1 MNDKY
6 QEICRA
12 AEQVATKAGAYIL
25 AQQGQVDAADIDE
38 KEQNSLVSYVD
49 KNAEKIITEG
59 LYNILPEAGFIT
71 EEDVTEN
78 NAREFTWIID
88 PLDGTTN
95 FLKSVPYFSVSIA
108 LAHHGI
114 PVAGIVYDITS
125 HSLFSASKGM
135 GARCNG
141 EKIRVTSSDI
151 FSDQLIGTG
160 FPYVSDHLSEAHID
174 VLRGILQS
182 TRGIRRIGS
191 AALDLCYVACG
202 RFGAFYETHLN
213 PWDVAAGGLIVQEAG
228 GIMDDFFGNGN
239 WLSGHTVLAVPPQFE
254 DVMISRLEKFK
265 GLQFEY

>member
-1 MNDKY
+1 MKSKY
-6 QEICRA
+6 QDLCRA
-12 AEQVATKAGAYIL
+12 AEKVATKAGAYIL
-25 AQQGQVDAADIDE
+25 AHKGRVEAGDIDE
-38 KEQNSLVSYVD
+38 KEQNSLVSFVD

-78 NAREFTWIID
+78 DEREYTWIID

-108 LAHHGI
+108 LAHHGV
-114 PVAGIVYDITS
+114 PVAGVVYDITGNEV
-125 HSLFSASKGM
+125 FSASKGM
-135 GARCNG
+135 GATCNG
-141 EKIRVTSSDI
+141 EKIRVTSGQL

-160 FPYVSDHLSEAHID
+160 FPYVSSQLSEAHID
-174 VLRGILQS
+174 VLRDILQS

-202 RFGAFYETHLN
+202 RFGAFYETDLN

-228 GIMDDFFGNGN
+228 GIMDDFYGGGN
-239 WLSGHTVLAVPPQFE
+239 WLSGHNVLATPPQFL
-254 DVMISRLEKFK
+254 DLMMSRFEKFK
-265 GLQFEY
+265 GL